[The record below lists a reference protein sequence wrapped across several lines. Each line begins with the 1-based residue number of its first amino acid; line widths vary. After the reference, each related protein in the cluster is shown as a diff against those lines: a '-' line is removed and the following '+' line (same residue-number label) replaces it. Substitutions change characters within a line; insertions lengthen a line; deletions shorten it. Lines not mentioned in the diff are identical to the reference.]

1 MTQHDSSKALN
12 PLENVHTSAPR
23 TPGGQARSGPASVSA
38 SGPSTGPAG
47 PVTFR
52 LANGAAIVFDETH
65 LAPVV
70 AVQAWIKVGAGDE
83 PRNQAGI
90 AHVVEHMLFKGTR
103 RRGVGQIAREIEAAG
118 GDINAWTSHDE
129 TVFHVVLPNDALA
142 LGIDVLADAL
152 SGSTFDAAEFG
163 REQKVVLEEVRQGLD
178 DPDRMAGMDLF
189 ATIFDAHPY
198 GRPVIGRAESVAKL
212 SRADVVQFFRRHYG
226 AKNLTL
232 VIAGDF
238 DPVVAR
244 RLVERA
250 FGKMRPASPCPPRA
264 AQPAQRS
271 PRVVAVSRDI
281 KDNQLLLAW
290 RGPPVDDDDVPALDL
305 LAVALGQGES
315 ARLHLALVRGQGLLH
330 ASSAYVFSGRDPGLV
345 VVTGSLVSSR
355 GRAPAAALR
364 AILAE
369 VERLCTSELSPD
381 ELSRSRTLL
390 ESQRVFDRE
399 SSQGLAR
406 KLGYFASTVG
416 DVHFEER
423 YLRRLAEVTAADVRR
438 AAESYFRRETL
449 TVFAQ
454 LEGGPAARKAPRRS
468 RGPAPLSG
476 HNPKVS
482 AALRQVVRGFRAG
495 PGTKA
500 APGARPGSEARAKNT
515 GRVRRTGA
523 ASDVVTMRLASGL
536 RLLVLP
542 NKSLPLVALRAAWV
556 GGLRHEDERTNGSSS
571 LVAALLSRG
580 TRGRDA
586 ESIMR
591 QVEGMAGALSGH
603 AGRNSLGLEA
613 EFLTRHLDEGLGLF
627 ADCLQGPIFP
637 ELELQHE
644 RRLALEALRQQD
656 DDVGHVAFRTF
667 ERTLYPDHPYG
678 LDLIGSPKSLPHLGR
693 ARLLRFYR
701 ERYDPARLTVAA
713 VGDVDPDRLARRM
726 EDLFVAHAARTTL
739 APPKPRS
746 AAPPTGPR
754 LRLREM
760 PREQAHLVL
769 GFPGVAMDNP
779 DRFPL
784 EILAQLLSGQGGRLF
799 SEIREKRGLA
809 YSVGAFS
816 LEGLDPGYFAVHAA
830 TSPQTL
836 NLVLG
841 HVRTELRRIV
851 DAGVSAADLRRVQR
865 HLVGGHAI
873 SLQRRSALAAAL
885 AFHEAYGL
893 GWQAYRQ
900 YTTSITEVRVADLQR
915 VAQKYWDP
923 RREVVTVVGPKQA
936 LSGLESAAVKTTS

>member
-1 MTQHDSSKALN
+1 M
-12 PLENVHTSAPR
+12 E
-23 TPGGQARSGPASVSA
+23 
-38 SGPSTGPAG
+38 
-47 PVTFR
+47 
-52 LANGAAIVFDETH
+52 NGAEVVFDETH

-129 TVFHVVLPNDALA
+129 TAFHVVLPKSALA

-152 SGSTFDAAEFG
+152 SGSTFDPTEFG

-198 GRPVIGRAESVAKL
+198 GRPVIGRAETVAKL
-212 SRADVVQFFRRHYG
+212 TRADVVSFFRRHYG
-226 AKNLTL
+226 AQNLTL

-238 DPVVAR
+238 ETAVAR

-250 FGKMRPASPCPPRA
+250 FGKMRPASICPPRPP
-264 AQPAQRS
+264 QPVQRS
-271 PRVVAVSRDI
+271 ARVVAVTRDI
-281 KDNQLLLAW
+281 KENQLLLAW
-290 RGPPVDDDDVPALDL
+290 RGPPVDHDDVPALDL

-315 ARLHLALVRGQGLLH
+315 ARLHLALVRGRGLLH
-330 ASSAYVFSGRDPGLV
+330 ASSAYMFSGRDPGLM
-345 VVTGSLVSSR
+345 VVTGSLRS
-355 GRAPAAALR
+355 GRARAAAIALR
-364 AILAE
+364 AVLAE
-369 VERLCTSELSPD
+369 VQRVCTVELTPD
-381 ELSRSRTLL
+381 EMSRSRTLL

-399 SSQGLAR
+399 STQGLAR
-406 KLGYFASTVG
+406 KLGFFASTIG
-416 DVHFEER
+416 DVHFEEH
-423 YLRRLAEVTAADVRR
+423 YLRRLAEVTAAEVRQV
-438 AAESYFRRETL
+438 AERYFRRETL

-454 LEGGPAARKAPRRS
+454 LEGVPSPARKARR
-468 RGPAPLSG
+468 RITGPAPLSG
-476 HNPKVS
+476 HNARIT
-482 AALRQVVRGFRAG
+482 AALRQVVRGFGGRPAPTPARKAG
-495 PGTKA
+495 RSPLVSPG
-500 APGARPGSEARAKNT
+500 
-515 GRVRRTGA
+515 RRHSPNGV
-523 ASDVVTMRLASGL
+523 SDVVTMRLASGL

-556 GGLRHEDERTNGSSS
+556 GGLRHEDIRSNGSSS

-580 TRGRDA
+580 TRDRDA
-586 ESIMR
+586 ESITR
-591 QVEGMAGALSGH
+591 QVEGMAGSLSGH

-613 EFLTRHLDEGLGLF
+613 EFLTRHLDDGLGLF
-627 ADCLQGPIFP
+627 ADCVQGPIFP
-637 ELELQHE
+637 EGELQHE

-678 LDLIGSPKSLPHLGR
+678 FDLIGNPKSLPHLGR
-693 ARLLRFYR
+693 SRLLRFYR
-701 ERYDPARLTVAA
+701 ERYDPANLTVAA

-726 EDLFVAHAARTTL
+726 EELFAAQPARKTL
-739 APPKPRS
+739 PPPKPRP
-746 AAPPTGPR
+746 AAAFAGPR
-754 LRLREM
+754 VRVREM
-760 PREQAHLVL
+760 AREQAHLVL

-816 LEGLDPGYFAVHAA
+816 LEGLDPGHFAVHAA
-830 TSPQTL
+830 TSPRSLTA
-836 NLVLG
+836 VLG
-841 HVRTELRRIV
+841 FVRQELARII
-851 DAGVSAADLRRVQR
+851 DKGVSQSDLRRVQR
-865 HLVGGHAI
+865 HLIGGHAI

-893 GWQAYRQ
+893 GWQAYRR
-900 YTTSITEVRVADLQR
+900 YTGHITEVQVADLRR

-923 RREVVTVVGPKQA
+923 RREVVTVVGPKEA
-936 LSGLESAAVKTTS
+936 LLGLESADT